1 MKCPGKPVPAALL
14 NRHLYHIVLVLLAVL
29 YPLSAA
35 ATETVRL
42 QLKWQHHFQFAGY
55 YAAKEKGYYQA
66 AGLDV
71 EFIPGDPGVDTVQ
84 KVLEGKAEFGVGA
97 TDLLLRREQGAPV
110 VVLADIFQHS
120 PLALMTLKRNGTA
133 NLHNKSG
140 RKIVIEPGSTE
151 LEAYLRSEGVTSDK
165 YIMRAP
171 KFHGWDLLEGTVDAV
186 STNVIGEMFPL
197 NKSGR
202 EYQIDSP
209 RSVGIDFY
217 GDNLFTT
224 EKLIKTKPEMVRA
237 FRAASIKG
245 WEYAMQHTEEIV
257 QLIHSRY
264 SHGHSIEHLRFEAR
278 EMEPLMQTS
287 LVEIGHMNPGR
298 WRHIA
303 DIYAGLGMMKP
314 GFNLDGFLY
323 DTKPPVPN
331 LKFLYGGFAAA
342 LALVLTAS
350 LIALRFSMLSSAL
363 KNTITDYK
371 KVGNALQ
378 ESESLYRSILNAS
391 PDDITITDT
400 DGTILMA
407 SPAGVAMFGYE
418 REEELLGHNIVEFIS
433 PEDRE
438 RAAADI
444 QANIQGLFSG
454 VGDYRAI
461 RPNGT
466 LFDIETN
473 CEFIRNNEGLPTRM
487 VFIIRDITERKL
499 ASHSCVA
506 AMGEMISAIAHQW
519 RQPLAT
525 LGMIIQRTHAVG
537 NMQEG
542 FAAGYLDEFKV
553 NAMRQ
558 IKYMSDTIEEFRGF
572 YRPEKQKEPFSPLR
586 CINDA
591 VRLLEQQFAN
601 HAIVVGIN
609 CKGCDGQMVDGFPN
623 EFKQVILNLLG
634 NARDAILE
642 SRNTRGE
649 PEEGRINIQLSVR
662 EDTTITIDISDNGC
676 GIAPEIAPRILD
688 PYFTTKEESGG
699 TGLGLYMSRMI
710 IEDSLGG
717 HFRQIQ
723 CHEGATFRIELQLGN
738 TQ

>member
-1 MKCPGKPVPAALL
+1 MKYSAKSVPAGIL
-14 NRHLYHIVLVLLAVL
+14 NRYFYHMLVLLLVVL
-29 YPLSAA
+29 YPLSAEA
-35 ATETVRL
+35 NETVRL

-55 YAAKEKGYYQA
+55 YAAKEKGYYQK

-71 EFIPGDPGVDTVQ
+71 EFIPSKPNDDTVQ
-84 KVLEGKAEFGVGA
+84 NVLDGKAEFGVGA
-97 TDLLLRREQGAPV
+97 TDLLLRRQKGDPV
-110 VVLADIFQHS
+110 VVLAVIFQHS
-120 PLALMTLKRNGTA
+120 PLALITLKQGSSQCVHDLNGRNV
-133 NLHNKSG
+133 S
-140 RKIVIEPGSTE
+140 IDPSSSE
-151 LEAYLRSEGVTSDK
+151 LYAYLHDEGVSPDK
-165 YIMRAP
+165 CDLQRHR
-171 KFHGWDLLEGTVDAV
+171 FNTGDLLAGTVDAI
-186 STNVIGEMFPL
+186 STHVVGEQYILDKM
-197 NKSGR
+197 GR
-202 EYQIDSP
+202 EYEAYSP

-224 EKLIKTKPEMVRA
+224 ESQIKQNPQRVKA
-237 FRAASIKG
+237 FLEASLKG
-245 WEYAMQHTEEIV
+245 WEYAMSHQEEMV

-278 EMEPLMQTS
+278 QVESLMQPS

-303 DIYAGLGMMKP
+303 EVYAGMGMMKP
-314 GFNLDGFLY
+314 DFDFKGFLY
-323 DTKPPVPN
+323 DPN
-331 LKFLYGGFAAA
+331 PHGPNMKLLYGGFAAA

-350 LIALRFSMLSSAL
+350 LIALRFSMLSTAL
-363 KNTITDYK
+363 KNTLSDYK
-371 KVGNALQ
+371 LVGNALQ

-400 DGTILMA
+400 EGNIRMA
-407 SPAGVAMFGYE
+407 SPAGVLMFGYE

-461 RPNGT
+461 RLDGT
-466 LFDIETN
+466 KFDIETN
-473 CEFIRNNEGLPTRM
+473 CQFIRDTDGHPTRM

-537 NMQEG
+537 NMEEG
-542 FAAGYLDEFKV
+542 FTAGYLDEFKV

-558 IKYMSDTIEEFRGF
+558 IRYMSDTIEEFRGF

-601 HAIVVGIN
+601 HAIVVRIN

-642 SRNTRGE
+642 SRNTKGE
-649 PEEGRINIQLSVR
+649 PEEGRINVQLSVR
-662 EDTTITIDISDNGC
+662 ENTAITIDVSDNGC
-676 GIAPEIAPRILD
+676 GIAPEIASRILD
-688 PYFTTKEESGG
+688 PYFTTKEENGG

-710 IEDSLGG
+710 VEESLGG
-717 HFRQIQ
+717 HFRQVQ
-723 CHEGATFRIELQLGN
+723 CHEGATFRIELQLGK
-738 TQ
+738 TL